1 MVQWKMTPFAY
12 IKNNH
17 LSGIHFPLE
26 KMIKNHPN
34 HKGLITSP
42 FISSS
47 PHTQQVQWPKDE
59 SSLKVMGK
67 KAVAELWKLV
77 DCGVEHL
84 QQKCESVQ

>member
-1 MVQWKMTPFAY
+1 MVQWKMTPVAY

-34 HKGLITSP
+34 NKGLITSP

-47 PHTQQVQWPKDE
+47 PHTHYK
-59 SSLKVMGK
+59 SSDPRM
-67 KAVAELWKLV
+67 KAA
-77 DCGVEHL
+77 
-84 QQKCESVQ
+84 